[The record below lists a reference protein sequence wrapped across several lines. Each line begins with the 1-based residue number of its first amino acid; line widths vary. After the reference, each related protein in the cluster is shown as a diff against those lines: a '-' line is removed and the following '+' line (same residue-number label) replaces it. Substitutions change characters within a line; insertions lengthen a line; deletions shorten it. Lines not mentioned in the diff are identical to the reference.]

1 MSRYDVVVIGA
12 GLAGLTTACQL
23 AQNNQKVL
31 VTATGIGA
39 LLLASGCIDVLGFQ
53 PADSM
58 EPVKNPAS
66 KLDDFLAERPNHP
79 YGLVGRA
86 NLEAGLNNF
95 LKLVNQH
102 GLDYQGDFNHNWLLP
117 SAAGAVHP
125 TCLAPAS
132 LAKGELSTG
141 ESMLIVGFSQMRDF
155 YPTLISQNLNE
166 QDLVKAEPCL
176 IDVTIP
182 RAGKVDVVPTEV
194 GHAFER
200 AEFRREVIKAVKS
213 KSKGYQRIG
222 FPAMLGL
229 RQHREVVADLEKG
242 LDKPVFEISALPP
255 SIPGRRLYEALK
267 EAFLQAGGK
276 LILSGKIVAGTI
288 EGGRVTQVQLETIS
302 RLKPIQ
308 VQHYV
313 LATGGLFG
321 GGLMAHQDGRV
332 TEQVFGLPITA
343 ETNRH
348 KWFNPHFVSP
358 QGQPVFNYG
367 VKVNERLN
375 PVNGSAVPLAENLY
389 AVGAILAESEWAHGR
404 TGDGLAVATAAA
416 VVKQITGNK

>member
-23 AQNNQKVL
+23 AQNNKKVL

-53 PADSM
+53 PAGSL
-58 EPVKNPAS
+58 EPVKNPAG

-79 YGLVGRA
+79 YGIIGRA
-86 NLEAGLNNF
+86 NLETGITNF
-95 LKLVNQH
+95 LKLVNQQ
-102 GLDYQGDFNHNWLLP
+102 GLDYQGDFSRNWLLP

-132 LAKGELSTG
+132 LAKGDLS
-141 ESMLIVGFSQMRDF
+141 SRDSILIVGFSQMRDF

-166 QDLVKAEPCL
+166 QDLVKAEPCM

-194 GHAFER
+194 AHAFER

-213 KSKGYQRIG
+213 QSKGFKRIG
-222 FPAMLGL
+222 FPAMLGV

-255 SIPGRRLYEALK
+255 SIPGRRLYDALK

-276 LILSGKIVAGTI
+276 LIINGKIVAGTI

-302 RLKPIQ
+302 RIKPIQ
-308 VQHYV
+308 AQHYV

-321 GGLMAHQDGRV
+321 GGLEAHQDGSV
-332 TEQVFGLPITA
+332 TEQVFGLPIAA

-348 KWFNPHFVSP
+348 KWFNQHFVSP
-358 QGQPVFNYG
+358 EGQPIFNYG

-404 TGDGLAVATAAA
+404 TGDGLSVATAAA
-416 VVKQITGNK
+416 VVKQIG

>member
-23 AQNNQKVL
+23 AQNNKKVL
-31 VTATGIGA
+31 VTATGIGS

-53 PADSM
+53 PAGSL
-58 EPVKNPAS
+58 EPVKNPAG

-79 YGLVGRA
+79 YGIVGRA
-86 NLEAGLNNF
+86 NLEAGITNF

-102 GLDYQGDFNHNWLLP
+102 GLDYQGDFNRNWLLP

-132 LAKGELSTG
+132 LAKGDLSSRD
-141 ESMLIVGFSQMRDF
+141 SMLIVGFSQMRDF

-166 QDLVKAEPCL
+166 QDLVKAESCM

-194 GHAFER
+194 ALAFER
-200 AEFRREVIKAVKS
+200 AEFRRDLIKAVKS
-213 KSKGYQRIG
+213 QSKGFKRIG
-222 FPAMLGL
+222 FPAMLGG

-267 EAFLQAGGK
+267 GAFLQAGGK
-276 LILSGKIVAGTI
+276 LIINGKIVAGTI
-288 EGGRVTQVQLETIS
+288 EGGRVTQVQLETVS
-302 RLKPIQ
+302 RIKPIQ
-308 VQHYV
+308 AQHYV

-321 GGLMAHQDGRV
+321 GGLAAHQDGSV
-332 TEQVFGLPITA
+332 TEQVFGLPIAA

-348 KWFNPHFVSP
+348 KWFNQHFVASE
-358 QGQPVFNYG
+358 GQPIFNYG
-367 VKVNERLN
+367 VKVNEHLN

-389 AVGAILAESEWAHGR
+389 AIGAILAESEWAHGR
-404 TGDGLAVATAAA
+404 TGDGLSVATAAA
-416 VVKQITGNK
+416 VVKQIG